1 MENKKKYLLGFFL
14 ILFIFN
20 NIVVTSTLLLFNIS
34 ITKINLPLAI
44 ILTIII
50 YIKAMTKEKYE
61 KRDKIKNI
69 IIFTLIIAASIA
81 ISGQIYD
88 TTYDSNTY
96 HKTSIGELKEGW
108 NPVYETIEEHN
119 ESEKNET
126 KLTNTYEIW
135 NNHYAKSYD
144 YYAANIYVV
153 TGNIE
158 TGKSIYPITIIAT
171 FLICFTY
178 LNTKYQKKISVFLS
192 LLISLNPITLCQL
205 GTFYNDGL
213 LGNYLILM
221 IITLTA
227 LLTQEEKINK
237 KYNYALYFITLIIL
251 MNIKFTGLVYAG
263 IYSLLYYAYILLNKK
278 QRKEHIKTITTIGIT
293 SLIVGIMV
301 VGLSTYPKNLK
312 NNSHPFYPLYGENS
326 VDIMEGNTPNELKTK
341 NRFERFLIA
350 NFSET
355 HNSMELND
363 KYKIK
368 IPFTFKTEELKYY
381 IGPDVRIGGFGVLF
395 SGILIISII
404 IILKEIIKQKHKAT
418 IYLIPII
425 GTIILITILKD
436 AWWARYIPQLYI
448 TPIIALILNKK
459 EENKKQKITNIA
471 LIVVLTINTILIAGP
486 ATLNIILEKQKVEES
501 FKELKIEKD
510 TKIIIKT
517 DEFTGAVYNIK
528 DKYKNIQNVKELEE
542 ENYTKHEL
550 MGTRISLPCYIE
562 KETNEL

>member
-1 MENKKKYLLGFFL
+1 MENKKKYLLGLFL

-20 NIVVTSTLLLFNIS
+20 NIVITSTLLLLKIS
-34 ITKINLPLAI
+34 ITKINLALAI
-44 ILTIII
+44 IITIII
-50 YIKAMTKEKYE
+50 YIKVMTKEKYE
-61 KRDKIKNI
+61 KQDKIKNI
-69 IIFTLIIAASIA
+69 IIFTLIIVTSIA

-108 NPVYETIEEHN
+108 NPIYETIEEHN
-119 ESEKNET
+119 KSKKNET

-144 YYAANIYVV
+144 YYAANIYTV

-178 LNTKYQKKISVFLS
+178 LNIKYQKKISAVLS

-221 IITLTA
+221 IITLTV

-237 KYNYALYFITLIIL
+237 KYNYALYFITLVIL
-251 MNIKFTGLVYAG
+251 INIKFTGLAYAG
-263 IYSLLYYAYILLNKK
+263 IYSMLYYTYILLNKK
-278 QRKEHIKTITTIGIT
+278 QRKEHIKAITTIGIT

-312 NNSHPFYPLYGENS
+312 NNSHPFYPIYGENS
-326 VDIMEGNTPNELKTK
+326 IDIMEGNTPNEIKNK

-355 HNSMELND
+355 HNSMELD
-363 KYKIK
+363 YKYKIK
-368 IPFTFKTEELKYY
+368 IPFTFKIEELKYY

-395 SGILIISII
+395 SGILIISIL
-404 IILKEIIKQKHKAT
+404 IILKEIKKQKQKTT
-418 IYLIPII
+418 IYLMPII

-448 TPIIALILNKK
+448 IPIIALILNKNK
-459 EENKKQKITNIA
+459 EETKKQKITNIA
-471 LIVVLTINTILIAGP
+471 LIVLLTINTILIAGP

-517 DEFTGAVYNIK
+517 EEFTGAVYNIK

-542 ENYTKHEL
+542 ENYTKYEL
-550 MGTRISLPCYIE
+550 MGTRISLPCYIK
-562 KETNEL
+562 KETN